1 MEKNMAF
8 LKDYRD
14 NASGLL
20 ATIAEA
26 EEPALDQAADIIAKA
41 YAAGPTIYVC
51 GCTHSA
57 ILAEDVFYRA
67 GAPCFWRPL
76 WGPGM
81 SIAQTPGFLTSAAEH
96 NEMLGN
102 DIINCS
108 QMKSGDVL
116 VVLSTS
122 GKNAAPVAVADSAL
136 KRGANVI
143 AVSSS
148 SYKDQKGDHSVFA
161 NLWQMP
167 GLVMIDNHVPCGDA
181 SLLAGGSV
189 PMGPLSTIA
198 GSFIMHALSALS
210 VEKLMA
216 LGVEPPVFLSSNAP
230 GGKERNAELLKLQSV
245 RDAFLLP

>member
-1 MEKNMAF
+1 MAF

-41 YAAGPTIYVC
+41 YAAGRTIYVF

-108 QMKSGDVL
+108 REILHELKS
-116 VVLSTS
+116 
-122 GKNAAPVAVADSAL
+122 
-136 KRGANVI
+136 
-143 AVSSS
+143 
-148 SYKDQKGDHSVFA
+148 
-161 NLWQMP
+161 
-167 GLVMIDNHVPCGDA
+167 
-181 SLLAGGSV
+181 
-189 PMGPLSTIA
+189 
-198 GSFIMHALSALS
+198 
-210 VEKLMA
+210 
-216 LGVEPPVFLSSNAP
+216 
-230 GGKERNAELLKLQSV
+230 
-245 RDAFLLP
+245 